1 MLAWANLY
9 FQPVCALLL
18 SHPKNSKC
26 SLFALIEKS
35 QHFRQNIESIEIMT
49 EIIEQ
54 KYRNLNIESI
64 ELFSTNLRLDLLE
77 LLIDGLTGN
86 NLM

>member
-1 MLAWANLY
+1 MLAWSNLY

-26 SLFALIEKS
+26 SLFTLIEKS
-35 QHFRQNIESIEIMT
+35 QYFRQNIESIEVMI

-86 NLM
+86 NLT